1 MTKATLLLLV
11 TIYGAIVSA
20 CTFHAAIGGQ
30 GLLRGDAVHG
40 GEEVATGGPI
50 LLAGGG
56 PCLRWPRLRTS
67 LSLEG
72 ALRGASADILVASET
87 FWIFNEGHARSY
99 QGDITRTSL
108 ALKGRFAGG
117 WNTVA
122 RHRILEA
129 GIGLAIVIDS
139 DHRRDVIF
147 TNSSNSR
154 DDVGDFHAISLDL
167 IATYAPDR
175 GSADDIWIGAQLAFH
190 FSALAWPGG
199 PGGRRLTGTRGY
211 GKAQPGQST
220 DCNGGHLP

>member
-1 MTKATLLLLV
+1 MRAAILFFTMV
-11 TIYGAIVSA
+11 SGAGASA

-30 GLLRGDAVHG
+30 GLLRGDAMHG

-50 LLAGGG
+50 LLVGGG

-87 FWIFNEGHARSY
+87 FWIFNEGPARSSD
-99 QGDITRTSL
+99 GITRTSL
-108 ALKGRFAGG
+108 ALKGRLGGG

-129 GIGLAIVIDS
+129 GLGLAVVIDS
-139 DHRRDVIF
+139 DHMREVIF
-147 TNSSNSR
+147 TNSGKQKEY
-154 DDVGDFHAISLDL
+154 VGDFHAISLDL

-175 GSADDIWIGAQLAFH
+175 GSADDTWIGAQLAFH
-190 FSALAWPGG
+190 MTTLGSPSP
-199 PGGRRLTGTRGY
+199 PGGRRLHRQKTRY
-211 GKAQPGQST
+211 GRPRPGQRT
-220 DCNGGHLP
+220 DCNSGYLP